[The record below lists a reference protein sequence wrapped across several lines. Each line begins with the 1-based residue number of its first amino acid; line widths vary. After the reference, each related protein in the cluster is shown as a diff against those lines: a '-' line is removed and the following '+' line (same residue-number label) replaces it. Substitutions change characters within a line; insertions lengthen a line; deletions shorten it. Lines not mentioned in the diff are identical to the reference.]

1 MTTFFLWVNK
11 MQICV
16 WLFIWFCSS
25 VKLCDLSP
33 YVWLAAEW
41 QLPGHRLMTGQE
53 SPSCWTSATANAQ
66 FPVDLC
72 GKLPV
77 SSPGPPIYERGSK
90 EIYLN
95 YRNDQD
101 ICKHSH

>member
-1 MTTFFLWVNK
+1 MWVNK
-11 MQICV
+11 VQTSD
-16 WLFIWFCSS
+16 WLFNGLCFS

-77 SSPGPPIYERGSK
+77 SSPGPPICEHGSK
-90 EIYLN
+90 EIHLN
-95 YRNDQD
+95 HRNVQD
-101 ICKHSH
+101 ISKHSN

>member
-1 MTTFFLWVNK
+1 
-11 MQICV
+11 
-16 WLFIWFCSS
+16 
-25 VKLCDLSP
+25 
-33 YVWLAAEW
+33 
-41 QLPGHRLMTGQE
+41 MTGQE

-77 SSPGPPIYERGSK
+77 SSPGPPICEHGSK

-95 YRNDQD
+95 DRNDQD